1 MERIKSMLYSEFI
14 VGTGAPDNKHTYSE
28 YERINRIYNE
38 DNRMEKSDAYRMYRK
53 PDELTLELMNELEDA
68 RQQARENAIEIIK
81 LRKEIEAMQEKLDG
95 KNRVISSLNVS
106 LQQTL
111 KEAEICRQ
119 HISNIIYG

>member
-1 MERIKSMLYSEFI
+1 
-14 VGTGAPDNKHTYSE
+14 
-28 YERINRIYNE
+28 
-38 DNRMEKSDAYRMYRK
+38 MEKSDAYRMYRK
-53 PDELTLELMNELEDA
+53 PDELTIELMDELEDA

-81 LRKEIEAMQEKLDG
+81 LRKEIEAMQEKLDE